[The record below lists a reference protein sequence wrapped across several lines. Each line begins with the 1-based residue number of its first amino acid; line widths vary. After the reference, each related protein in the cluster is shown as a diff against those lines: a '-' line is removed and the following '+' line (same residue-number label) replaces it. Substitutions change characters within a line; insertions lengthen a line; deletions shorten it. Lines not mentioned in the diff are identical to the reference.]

1 MPVGRSFKDNL
12 RCSLRFEE
20 ACPRRYGETSRWPLP
35 LIGGSQADSHDSRA
49 FSPTECC
56 GRPALASWIEQIVET
71 TGVLGIALLMF
82 LENVFPPIPSELIMP
97 LAGYAAARGETS
109 LVLVIL
115 AGTAG
120 SLAGALFWY
129 ILGRLVD
136 HERFKQF
143 ADRHGR
149 WLTMSRTDV
158 SQADDW
164 FDAHGHWAVLFGRLI
179 PTVRTLI
186 SIPAGLSEMP
196 RRPLPHLF
204 GNRHGGVDNA
214 ARCFRLRLRQGV
226 SRARAL
232 DRSAVLWRDRVDRR
246 ALSVALRDVQTTL
259 IRHRL
264 DRR

>member
-1 MPVGRSFKDNL
+1 M
-12 RCSLRFEE
+12 
-20 ACPRRYGETSRWPLP
+20 
-35 LIGGSQADSHDSRA
+35 
-49 FSPTECC
+49 
-56 GRPALASWIEQIVET
+56 ASWIVQIVET

-115 AGTAG
+115 AGSAG

-129 ILGRLVD
+129 FLGRLVD

-149 WLTMSRTDV
+149 WLTMSRADV

-196 RRPLPHLF
+196 LGRFLVYSGIGTAAWTTLLAVFGYVFGREYPALERWIDPLSY
-204 GNRHGGVDNA
+204 GVI
-214 ARCFRLRLRQGV
+214 
-226 SRARAL
+226 AL
-232 DRSAVLWRDRVDRR
+232 ILALYLWRFATFKRR
-246 ALSVALRDVQTTL
+246 
-259 IRHRL
+259 
-264 DRR
+264 